1 MKNNQFE
8 WEVYSPITRKRHI
21 FKFILLGIMLCLA
34 MYISSFAGGSYK
46 AQNSAPNPAKEYPQE
61 NTAIINVKNLPGNT
75 IKSMEKDELYDYM
88 DAVGFQRL
96 KGKSL
101 VDLRRIYLGFMYDD
115 FFYSMHKKTNLPISV
130 IYAFFII
137 EATSNGLESKL
148 MLKALNPGGIK
159 YTGKGS
165 KMKAMDD
172 CYKGGR
178 KVPCD
183 FQAYNDYQ
191 SMIDGWASIM
201 NLPRYKGCKK
211 YIYSKYNRGMKPKQ
225 IVDSICKCFYKSGYH
240 TSNLW
245 KVRSNLS
252 TEYWTVKT
260 SFPNLEY

>member
-1 MKNNQFE
+1 
-8 WEVYSPITRKRHI
+8 
-21 FKFILLGIMLCLA
+21 
-34 MYISSFAGGSYK
+34 
-46 AQNSAPNPAKEYPQE
+46 
-61 NTAIINVKNLPGNT
+61 
-75 IKSMEKDELYDYM
+75 M

-130 IYAFFII
+130 IYAFFVI

-172 CYKGGR
+172 CYRGGK

-191 SMIDGWASIM
+191 SMIDGWASVM

-225 IVDSICKCFYKSGYH
+225 IVDNICKCFYKSGYH